1 MESGHGRQYRQLA
14 EIDAYRR
21 KLSELCGMARQSKQK
36 TPVQTLFDE
45 CQLVAIDAYRRKQSN
60 PPTRA
65 EAIRQLCALAI
76 RGERPSFE
84 GAAA

>member
-1 MESGHGRQYRQLA
+1 MIRLACQPAENAMPAQQSSVQKTPVQTKLDNRQLA

-21 KLSELCGMARQSKQK
+21 R
-36 TPVQTLFDE
+36 
-45 CQLVAIDAYRRKQSN
+45 QSN

-65 EAIRQLCALAI
+65 EAIRQLCTIAI

-84 GAAA
+84 DAAA

>member
-1 MESGHGRQYRQLA
+1 MPAQQASEQKTPVQTKLDNRQLA

-21 KLSELCGMARQSKQK
+21 KQA
-36 TPVQTLFDE
+36 
-45 CQLVAIDAYRRKQSN
+45 N

-76 RGERPSFE
+76 RGEGPGRE
-84 GAAA
+84 AAA